1 MWVLFFHTH
10 PYQMERKELQRK
22 VQFNNDSLYSSPLTS
37 DMFQVPVLMCHP
49 LSKKKGVTD
58 WRTPGYFSDDTSA
71 YSIGLKTYIHIHTYA
86 TIFFFLNH
94 FKSFCFQVMNRHLRF
109 HNRNFLFCI
118 RSTFVIVFFYLFP
131 PCFLRRLS
139 PTGNSPIWDI
149 EMTEVS
155 STVEST
161 HSKVKLKENPC
172 HTSQRQGRCDESLKS
187 G

>member
-1 MWVLFFHTH
+1 MWVLFFHTL
-10 PYQMERKELQRK
+10 RFSSTTTVCIARRWRATCFKCWSSC
-22 VQFNNDSLYSSPLTS
+22 VTLYPRRRVWQTDGLRAISVMIHQHIQLVSKHIYTFILMPPL
-37 DMFQVPVLMCHP
+37 
-49 LSKKKGVTD
+49 
-58 WRTPGYFSDDTSA
+58 
-71 YSIGLKTYIHIHTYA
+71 
-86 TIFFFLNH
+86 FFFLNH
-94 FKSFCFQVMNRHLRF
+94 FKSFCFQVMWLNRHLRF
-109 HNRNFLFCI
+109 YNRNFLFCI
-118 RSTFVIVFFYLFP
+118 RSTFVIVFFFLLFP